1 MAGLSRDKTRNLAL
15 LLPVFGLFLLMP
27 PAVLAFGMPRTLGGV
42 PLIVL
47 YIFAVWAFLIVS
59 AAFLARR
66 LGAPL
71 DLETMSIEPSSPAQP
86 PPSGQDDPV

>member
-1 MAGLSRDKTRNLAL
+1 MAGLSRDKTRSLAL
-15 LLPVFGLFLLMP
+15 LLPLLGLFLLMP
-27 PAVLAFGMPRTLGGV
+27 PAVLAFGIPRTIGGV

-59 AAFLARR
+59 AAWLARR

-71 DLETMSIEPSSPAQP
+71 DLEAMPIEPSSTQQP
-86 PPSGQDDPV
+86 PADRDSAV